1 VQGRCVVSLLERL
14 RNLEAKWGDDPEN
27 VHMEAD
33 KILCE
38 LLRSYGDHDIVE
50 AFEALP
56 RWYA

>member
-1 VQGRCVVSLLERL
+1 L